1 MTDLNVGKLGQMKR
15 DILDIVRVAQRNGAS
30 DMTAKE
36 IQDIYEKHIKKG
48 RMSDG
53 YFAGRVSELVTDGHL
68 LRSAKRQCRIT
79 MYPSSNTVYAP
90 SVARAAS
97 AGAAISVSS
106 ADCY

>member
-1 MTDLNVGKLGQMKR
+1 MSDLTANKPHALGQMKR
-15 DILDIVRVAQRNGAS
+15 DILDIVRGAQRNGAP

-53 YFAGRVSELVTDGHL
+53 YFAGRVSEMATAGHL

-79 MYPSSNTVYAP
+79 MYQSSNTVYAP
-90 SVARAAS
+90 SADRVIS
-97 AGAAISVSS
+97 APL
-106 ADCY
+106 ADYY